1 MKDNKKEV
9 RNALLQAERI
19 AVRGIRDGIKDIYKI
34 TTDVIKDEVQVTEE
48 TTQVK

>member
-1 MKDNKKEV
+1 MKNDKKEV

-19 AVRGIRDGIKDIYKI
+19 VIRGIRDGIKDIHKI
-34 TTDVIKDEVQVTEE
+34 TTNAIKDEVQVTEE